1 MNVAILVMAAAAFYG
16 HGYTNI
22 QQINQAFDILKPL
35 FGPLAAIIFAIT
47 LLASGIASSVV
58 GTLAGQELMTSML
71 GVKVNPYL
79 RRVITRVV
87 NVFPTT
93 ICILI
98 GISPLALLFYSQVF
112 LSILIPLPMI
122 PLIWYTSKKKIMGS
136 FVNRRSTIIM
146 ALVVGIVIIALNI
159 ALIYT
164 SI

>member
-1 MNVAILVMAAAAFYG
+1 
-16 HGYTNI
+16 
-22 QQINQAFDILKPL
+22 
-35 FGPLAAIIFAIT
+35 
-47 LLASGIASSVV
+47 
-58 GTLAGQELMTSML
+58 MTSML
-71 GVKVNPYL
+71 GIKVNPYL
-79 RRVITRVV
+79 RRVITRGI

-146 ALVVGIVIIALNI
+146 ALAVGTAIIALNI
-159 ALIYT
+159 ALIVT
-164 SI
+164 NI

>member
-1 MNVAILVMAAAAFYG
+1 MNVAILVMAAAAFFPKYS
-16 HGYTNI
+16 NI

-58 GTLAGQELMTSML
+58 GTLAGQEIMTGLL
-71 GVKVNPYL
+71 GIKVNVTL

-122 PLIWYTSKKKIMGS
+122 PLIWYTARKKIMGP
-136 FVNRRSTIIM
+136 FVNRKITTII
-146 ALVVGIVIIALNI
+146 ALGVAAIIIGLNI